1 MTIPHLVGLR
11 RRGLCV
17 VALVLCI
24 CVIMQMLGAP
34 VTLLSAGDISD
45 DLSGPVLEGFSVPP
59 TRYQPAVFSEST
71 LVGDILP
78 FVNVWAFVSAP
89 FHPPVR

>member
-11 RRGLCV
+11 HRGLCV

-24 CVIMQMLGAP
+24 CVIMQMLGAS
-34 VTLLSAGDISD
+34 VTSLSAGDISD
-45 DLSGPVLEGFSVPP
+45 EMSGSVREEFSVPP

-71 LVGDILP
+71 LVVEILP
-78 FVNVWAFVSAP
+78 FVNVWSFVSAR
-89 FHPPVR
+89 FHPSVR